1 MSATPKRTDDAQRDA
16 ITWEAPSLVELDV
29 GGSEKTVVL
38 PTEYTTHYY
47 NVNQGPAS

>member
-1 MSATPKRTDDAQRDA
+1 MEGKRMSATPKRTDDA
-16 ITWEAPSLVELDV
+16 TWEAPSLVKLDV
-29 GGSEKTVVL
+29 GGSEKDFVE